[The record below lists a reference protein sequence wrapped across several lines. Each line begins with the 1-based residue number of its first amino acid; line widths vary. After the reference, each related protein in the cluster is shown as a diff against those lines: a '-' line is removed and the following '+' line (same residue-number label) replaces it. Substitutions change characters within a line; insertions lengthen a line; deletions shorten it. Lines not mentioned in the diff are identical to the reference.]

1 MRPIIPT
8 AALAA
13 ALALTACGT
22 RGNLTQ
28 LPGPHQPPVLERW
41 AGSKPAPAPATRPA
55 DIPAE
60 TQNAGDNNTAPEAAK

>member
-1 MRPIIPT
+1 MRPIILT

-13 ALALTACGT
+13 ALALNACGT
-22 RGNLTQ
+22 RGSLTQ

-55 DIPAE
+55 TPPAE
-60 TQNAGDNNTAPEAAK
+60 VQNAGDINTASETAK